1 VLEDV
6 LVLDAR
12 EPQADLVRTR
22 PAAYLLDASETK
34 AVENLR
40 TLGLT
45 VEQLDAPKRCRVETY
60 RVTEREEADTPWE
73 KIRRVT
79 VRTEVTPLEKEFPA
93 GTYVVR
99 LDQENANFAVS
110 VLEPEAENGFVSF
123 RVVEAQEGRTLPI
136 CRLLKF

>member
-1 VLEDV
+1 M
-6 LVLDAR
+6 
-12 EPQADLVRTR
+12 
-22 PAAYLLDASETK
+22 
-34 AVENLR
+34 
-40 TLGLT
+40 
-45 VEQLDAPKRCRVETY
+45 
-60 RVTEREEADTPWE
+60 TEREEADTPWE